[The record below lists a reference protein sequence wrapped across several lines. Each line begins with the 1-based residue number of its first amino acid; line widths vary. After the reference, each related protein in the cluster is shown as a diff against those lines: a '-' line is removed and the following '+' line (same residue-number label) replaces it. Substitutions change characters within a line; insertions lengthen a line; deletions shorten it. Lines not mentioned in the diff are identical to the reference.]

1 MKRHLKDYSEP
12 REHSSQKNRTTGM
25 PCERI
30 TEEGMILNRRF
41 DGPSMSVGSASIGG
55 LCEAI
60 NVAIPKQVMVGRHH
74 EDYSGP
80 CENSLQKNRKTGRLS
95 ERITQW
101 LSEAENLDI
110 LE

>member
-1 MKRHLKDYSEP
+1 
-12 REHSSQKNRTTGM
+12 
-25 PCERI
+25 
-30 TEEGMILNRRF
+30 
-41 DGPSMSVGSASIGG
+41 MSVGSASIGG

-60 NVAIPKQVMVGRHH
+60 NVAIPKQVMVGRRH

-80 CENSLQKNRKTGRLS
+80 CEHSLQKNRKTGRLS